1 MENGDFVI
9 VFLCNMSIA
18 FFLYCDFCVDVCIR
32 IIFLCHDVVS
42 MCFLYVFCADVSVH
56 YDFVCWICVGVSP

>member
-18 FFLYCDFCVDVCIR
+18 FLYCDFCVDVCIR
-32 IIFLCHDVVS
+32 IIDFLCRDVVS